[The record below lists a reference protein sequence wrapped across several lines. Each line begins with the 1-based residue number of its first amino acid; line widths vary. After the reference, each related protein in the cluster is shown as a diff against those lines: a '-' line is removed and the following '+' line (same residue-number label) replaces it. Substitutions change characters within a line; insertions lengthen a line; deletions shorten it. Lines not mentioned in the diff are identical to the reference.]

1 MKEARMAHERMV
13 AAAPTA
19 TDDVPFLVYGAPLI
33 GDEEIA
39 EVVATLRSGWL
50 GTGPRTQRFERLMAD
65 YLGVPYTVAL
75 NSCTAG
81 LHLALDALGIGPG
94 DEVITTPMTF
104 VATANV
110 IIHVGATPVFVDVD
124 PVTGNIDPAA
134 IARAITPRTKAVMI
148 VHYTGRAC
156 EMGLISQLIQQHRLA
171 LIEDCAHAIETT
183 YHGAHAGTMGDVAAF
198 SFYATKNLV
207 TGEGGLVTT
216 NQATL
221 HEALRCRSLH
231 GLNRNAW
238 QRYAAAGTG
247 TYEAIYPGYKY
258 NMMDIQAALGIHQL
272 ARLESSWRRRRE
284 LWARYDDAF
293 AGLDVLT
300 TPAPTAP
307 GCRDAYHLYTIRL
320 QLDALTIDRDGF
332 ADALRE
338 QRIGTGVHFL
348 PVHLHRWYRETF
360 HYREGRFPHAE
371 AIGRATLSLPLSPA
385 LSDADQERVID
396 HVLDLA
402 RQLKR

>member
-1 MKEARMAHERMV
+1 MAQKRTV
-13 AAAPTA
+13 AAAPAT
-19 TDDVPFLVYGAPLI
+19 TDDLPFLVYGTPLI
-33 GDEEIA
+33 GEEEIA

-50 GTGPRTQRFERLMAD
+50 GTGPRTQKFERLMAD
-65 YLGVPYTVAL
+65 YLGIPYAVAL

-110 IIHVGATPVFVDVD
+110 IVHVGATPVFVDVD

-134 IARAITPRTKAVMI
+134 VSRAITPKTKAVLI
-148 VHYTGRAC
+148 VHFTGRAC
-156 EMGLISQLIQQHRLA
+156 EMGLIGQLCTQHGLF

-183 YHGAHAGTMGDVAAF
+183 YHGAHAGTMGDVAAY

-216 NQATL
+216 KQASL

-238 QRYAAAGTG
+238 QRYAATATGSG
-247 TYEAIYPGYKY
+247 TYEAVYPGYKY

-272 ARLESSWRRRRE
+272 ARLESSWRRRRV
-284 LWARYDDAF
+284 LWHRYDAAF
-293 AGLDVLT
+293 ADLEGLT

-307 GCRDAYHLYTIRL
+307 GCRDAYHLYTVRL
-320 QLDALTIDRDGF
+320 QPEALTVDRDGF
-332 ADALRE
+332 AEGLRE
-338 QRIGTGVHFL
+338 RRIGTGVHFW

-360 HYREGRFPHAE
+360 QYREGLFPHAE
-371 AIGRATLSLPLSPA
+371 AIGRSTLSLPLSPA
-385 LSDADQERVID
+385 LSDSDQARVID
-396 HVLDLA
+396 AVLALTA
-402 RQLKR
+402 KFKR

>member
-1 MKEARMAHERMV
+1 MVPERST
-13 AAAPTA
+13 AAVPT
-19 TDDVPFLVYGAPLI
+19 TVDDVPFLVYGAPLI
-33 GDEEIA
+33 GEEEIA
-39 EVVATLRSGWL
+39 EVVATLKSGWL

-65 YLGVPYTVAL
+65 YLGVPYAIAL

-110 IIHVGATPVFVDVD
+110 IVHVGARPVFVDVD

-134 IARAITPRTKAVMI
+134 IARAITPRTRAVMI
-148 VHYTGRAC
+148 VHYAGRAC
-156 EMGLISQLIQQHRLA
+156 EMGLIKQLTQQHRLA

-207 TGEGGLVTT
+207 TGEGGLVVSR
-216 NQATL
+216 QASL

-238 QRYAAAGTG
+238 QRYSASGSG

-272 ARLESSWRRRRE
+272 ARLESSWKRRRE
-284 LWARYDDAF
+284 LWARYDAAF
-293 AGLDVLT
+293 ADLDVLT
-300 TPAPTAP
+300 TPSPTAP
-307 GCRDAYHLYTIRL
+307 GCRDAYHLYAVRL
-320 QLDALTIDRDGF
+320 QLDALTVDRDGF

-338 QRIGTGVHFL
+338 KRIGTGVHFW
-348 PVHLHRWYRETF
+348 PVHRHRWYRETF
-360 HYREGRFPHAE
+360 SYREGDFPHAE
-371 AIGRATLSLPLSPA
+371 AIGRQTLSLPLSPA
-385 LSDADQERVID
+385 LADADQERVIAT
-396 HVLDLA
+396 VCDLA
-402 RQLKR
+402 RQFRR